1 MEERALEA
9 LVHEV
14 EGAEDP
20 IQTVHRLVL
29 EGGGLWNQHSPANQ
43 VDLFQI
49 QLGGVQGAGIGISAA
64 LRDWLHRAHEALR
77 LGALAD
83 QDV

>member
-29 EGGGLWNQHSPANQ
+29 EGGGFWNQYSPANQ
-43 VDLFQI
+43 VDLFQRWC
-49 QLGGVQGAGIGISAA
+49 QNNANKSQVWPETCS
-64 LRDWLHRAHEALR
+64 
-77 LGALAD
+77 
-83 QDV
+83 